1 MYIYIYQYWH
11 DLRSF
16 DLKIIILNH
25 RVTVI
30 FDVNSFQYPSMI
42 LI

>member
-16 DLKIIILNH
+16 DLLNH
-25 RVTVI
+25 NFKSPCNRD
-30 FDVNSFQYPSMI
+30 F
-42 LI
+42 